1 MLSTNKLFGN
11 TQHKLD
17 LNSEEFN
24 HREQRG
30 KVGDELEL
38 ILKILDNKNDSQ
50 SIKLQKCLM
59 QFYSTTTN

>member
-1 MLSTNKLFGN
+1 MPSNVKQFEN
-11 TQHKLD
+11 QHVLD
-17 LNSEEFN
+17 FNSKEFN